1 MISIIDYDAGNT
13 FNVIKAF
20 KYLGIEVQLT
30 DSPEEI
36 LKSSGLILPGVGA
49 FGPAMRSLEKKGLI
63 NVIKNAV
70 LDKQIPILGIC
81 LGMQMLFEKSNEYG
95 SHEGL
100 GLIPGEIIVIPEEHG
115 LKVPQM
121 GWNENQ
127 LKKNE
132 TDFAFI
138 ANEYTYFVHSYYAI
152 CAQQYLI
159 STVDYGVEIPAMVQN
174 KNVFGAQFHPEKS
187 GDVGLNILKTFSEEV
202 VKQ

>member
-30 DSPEEI
+30 DNPEEI

-49 FGPAMRSLEKKGLI
+49 FGPAMRNLEKKGLI

-152 CAQQYLI
+152 CDQQYLI

-187 GDVGLNILKTFSEEV
+187 GDVGLNILKTFSEKV

>member
-1 MISIIDYDAGNT
+1 M
-13 FNVIKAF
+13 
-20 KYLGIEVQLT
+20 T
-30 DSPEEI
+30 DNPKEI
-36 LKSSGLILPGVGA
+36 LKSSGLIFPGVGA
-49 FGPAMRSLEKKGLI
+49 FGPAMRNLEKKGLI

-152 CAQQYLI
+152 CDQQYLI

-187 GDVGLNILKTFSEEV
+187 GDVGLNILKTFSEKV

>member
-30 DSPEEI
+30 DNPEEI

-100 GLIPGEIIVIPEEHG
+100 GLIPGEIIVIPEKHG

-187 GDVGLNILKTFSEEV
+187 GDVGLNILKTFSEKV

>member
-30 DSPEEI
+30 DNPEEI

-49 FGPAMRSLEKKGLI
+49 FGPAMRNLEKKGLI

-100 GLIPGEIIVIPEEHG
+100 GLIPGKIIVIPEEHG

-152 CAQQYLI
+152 CDQQYLI

-187 GDVGLNILKTFSEEV
+187 GDVGLNILKTFSEKV